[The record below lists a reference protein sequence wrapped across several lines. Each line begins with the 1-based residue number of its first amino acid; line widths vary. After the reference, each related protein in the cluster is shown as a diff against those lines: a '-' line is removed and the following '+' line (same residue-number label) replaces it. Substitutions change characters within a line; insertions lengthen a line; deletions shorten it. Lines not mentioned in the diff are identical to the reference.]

1 MLALIGA
8 IVNFNNISDVLDLY
22 SQDSHVIGALIQDSP
37 WFDRAHNPNLF
48 SSYIDQCTIKT
59 GKKFIYISSI
69 YQQKYDALCS
79 YILKLKEMRKQKL
92 IVKFHPRFSSIYDI
106 EFLLKAVTFSCSHKI
121 PTLFCTY
128 PSYTVNHYTFQLPDL
143 LYIVKKLALISNEYK
158 SPIMLMHSGGTRILE
173 VHDIVRHNQ
182 YLWMDLSLTLLKYQH
197 SSVDSDL
204 LYLMNYFDRRIVI
217 GSDFPE
223 GTPSQIYN
231 KWINVFEDL
240 SHVKRRNILHGN
252 VLKFIDGLGYE

>member
-1 MLALIGA
+1 
-8 IVNFNNISDVLDLY
+8 
-22 SQDSHVIGALIQDSP
+22 
-37 WFDRAHNPNLF
+37 
-48 SSYIDQCTIKT
+48 
-59 GKKFIYISSI
+59 
-69 YQQKYDALCS
+69 
-79 YILKLKEMRKQKL
+79 
-92 IVKFHPRFSSIYDI
+92 
-106 EFLLKAVTFSCSHKI
+106 
-121 PTLFCTY
+121 
-128 PSYTVNHYTFQLPDL
+128 
-143 LYIVKKLALISNEYK
+143 
-158 SPIMLMHSGGTRILE
+158 MHSGGTRILE